1 MKKFV
6 QIFSLWMFFALGACT
21 KEPGFHVEKYKEVKF
36 EDIAEDVR
44 IPSVVWDLLEF
55 KPVVAE
61 KKEESREGGKE
72 EKKEGE
78 AKEGKKEEKKEEGE
92 KGKEGGVAKDVNF
105 AEITVFL
112 VEKND
117 GIVKDEAVK
126 ISLPKGGGEIDLSQY
141 ITDAKGS
148 FYVGFDFP
156 EFRDSTAQKVLF
168 MSKTR
173 RRKVDDKVLG
183 SGCNQVLDITTTFMK
198 AMTKEGLK
206 VNTVRERYITVLGG
220 TFFFAAQKPT
230 GISISQVTFK
240 DSKHQNL
247 FCEGP

>member
-21 KEPGFHVEKYKEVKF
+21 KEPGYHVEKYKEVKF
-36 EDIAEDVR
+36 EDIAEDVHV
-44 IPSVVWDLLEF
+44 PSVVWDLLEF
-55 KPVVAE
+55 KPVTVE
-61 KKEESREGGKE
+61 KKEESHA
-72 EKKEGE
+72 GE
-78 AKEGKKEEKKEEGE
+78 AKEGE
-92 KGKEGGVAKDVNF
+92 KGGKEAIGKDVSF

-126 ISLPKGGGEIDLSQY
+126 IQMPKGGGEIDLSQY

-156 EFRDSTAQKVLF
+156 EFKDSTAQKVLF

-173 RRKVDDKVLG
+173 RRKIDDKVLG

-230 GISISQVTFK
+230 SVSVAQVTFK